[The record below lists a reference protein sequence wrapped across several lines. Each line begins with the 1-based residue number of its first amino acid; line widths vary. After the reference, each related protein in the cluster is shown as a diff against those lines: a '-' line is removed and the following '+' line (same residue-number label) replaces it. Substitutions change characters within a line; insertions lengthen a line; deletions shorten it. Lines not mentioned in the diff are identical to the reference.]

1 MKIRGD
7 LDGVVYVRLPDGGV
21 ACLQAGDTVPD
32 GVTVGDH
39 LTNDGVEGKDSD
51 AGQPRRRRNPTRPP
65 ADG

>member
-7 LDGVVYVRLPDGGV
+7 LDGVVYVRLSDGGV

-32 GVTVGDH
+32 GVDVGGH
-39 LTNDGVEGKDSD
+39 LINEGKDSD
-51 AGQPRRRRNPTRPP
+51 AGQPRRRRNPSRPP